1 MWIPGHSGIKGNEF
15 ADAKAKE
22 AALNLD
28 VAPNQEVPY
37 TDFKCLINPLIRKQ
51 WQSSWD
57 NQTENKLHAIQP
69 TLGLWPKAKRQSRR
83 EELVLARLRIGHSHL
98 THAYLLKR
106 EDQPEC
112 ITCDCAFTIKHILI
126 DCFEFGDIRRQYFD
140 VPEIKTLFDTV
151 SPENII
157 GFVKEIGLFHK
168 F

>member
-1 MWIPGHSGIKGNEF
+1 M
-15 ADAKAKE
+15 
-22 AALNLD
+22 
-28 VAPNQEVPY
+28 
-37 TDFKCLINPLIRKQ
+37 
-51 WQSSWD
+51 
-57 NQTENKLHAIQP
+57 
-69 TLGLWPKAKRQSRR
+69 LGLWPKTKRKSGR

-126 DCFEFGDIRRQYFD
+126 DCFEFGDIRPQYFD
-140 VPEIKTLFDTV
+140 VPDIKTLFDTV